1 MVDYKTV
8 EESQVNMSLLMTPV
22 HSNFSGKIH
31 GGYILGLMDQI
42 AFMCASKHS
51 GSYCVTA
58 SVNRVDFLNPVE
70 VGQMLHLK
78 ASVNYTGNTSMVVG
92 LHVESEEIR
101 TGEIKHCNS
110 SYFTMVAKDEEGN
123 SVKVPGLILDSKEKI
138 RRFVR
143 AIERQE
149 YTDTRNTHFDPNVFK
164 VENYIQFLIGHNLDL
179 QYSE

>member
-1 MVDYKTV
+1 MEQYKTV
-8 EESQVNMSLLMTPV
+8 EESQVQMSLLMTPV

-51 GSYCVTA
+51 GNYCVTA
-58 SVNRVDFLNPVE
+58 SVNKVDFLNPVE

-92 LHVESEEIR
+92 LHVESENIR
-101 TGEIKHCNS
+101 TGEKTHCNS

-123 SVKVPGLILDSKEKI
+123 SVKVPGLILNSKETV
-138 RRFVR
+138 RRFAR
-143 AIERQE
+143 AVERQRQAVV
-149 YTDTRNTHFDPNVFK
+149 RNENFK
-164 VENYIQFLIGHNLDL
+164 PSEFEVSDYVQLLIGHNLDL